1 LHEDGISPSK
11 YLLNL
16 KEKPDAIF
24 AVNDCL
30 GIVAMNEAKK
40 MNLKIPND
48 ISIIGFDDGPHSSYF
63 VPALSTIWHPVFS
76 IGILSAKI
84 LLSRLNSPDAK
95 YNFRR
100 EVFKSELII
109 RGSSRKI

>member
-1 LHEDGISPSK
+1 LHEDGILPSK

-30 GIVAMNEAKK
+30 GIVAMNEDKK
-40 MNLKIPND
+40 LNFKIPND
-48 ISIIGFDDGPHSSYF
+48 ISIVGFDDEPHSSYF
-63 VPALSTIWHPVFS
+63 VPALSTKWQPVFS
-76 IGILSAKI
+76 IGMLSAKI
-84 LLSRLNSPDAK
+84 LLSHLNNLENTPDL
-95 YNFRR
+95 RR
-100 EVFKSELII
+100 EIFKSELII